1 MAESPDLRVS
11 DADRERTADLLRRHA
26 GEGRLDP
33 EELDERLT
41 RAYAARTAGELA
53 ELTSDLPDGVL
64 RDDSAARPSFPR
76 GKWLGPLLFPPLVC
90 TLIWLATGAHAPF
103 WPIWVFLGVG
113 IAALAKGLGVD
124 DHKDRPRD
132 RGLPRPPEP
141 PEPPKVSPP
150 R

>member
-53 ELTSDLPDGVL
+53 ELTRDLPATGI
-64 RDDSAARPSFPR
+64 RDDSAPRPARPPAR
-76 GKWLGPLLFPPLVC
+76 WLGPLLFPPLVC

-124 DHKDRPRD
+124 GRD
-132 RGLPRPPEP
+132 RARDGGLPRPPEP
-141 PEPPKVSPP
+141 PEPPKISPP